1 LSAYDGAR
9 FPINGGPT
17 FTEEYFPEAFA
28 TGWRLENLAEG
39 VWKAFAAVAGV
50 SADDD
55 LEIPMQYF
63 CNLVRR
69 ILKAFG
75 PGAGPDPN
83 ITEQNARG
91 SDHPYRISQLQ
102 TVSSA
107 LIVFDER
114 LGTSESNLATVCW
127 RNSKIRRYES
137 LVSLN
142 SKLLLWNFIRGRSL
156 TEFYETQ
163 PDAERV
169 FELGMQP
176 FSRRFFLK
184 LTALK
189 STQLAQAFVSYSRS
203 AWGVFGA
210 LRFERVR
217 SAC

>member
-1 LSAYDGAR
+1 
-9 FPINGGPT
+9 
-17 FTEEYFPEAFA
+17 
-28 TGWRLENLAEG
+28 
-39 VWKAFAAVAGV
+39 
-50 SADDD
+50 
-55 LEIPMQYF
+55 
-63 CNLVRR
+63 
-69 ILKAFG
+69 
-75 PGAGPDPN
+75 
-83 ITEQNARG
+83 
-91 SDHPYRISQLQ
+91 
-102 TVSSA
+102 VSSA